1 MGKARHGFSFHR
13 LYRQVWALEES
24 SDFEYIEGASLFNQ
38 KKNWGFVMLVCL
50 QISGADPVAWDQT
63 K

>member
-1 MGKARHGFSFHR
+1 MGKAWHGFSFHR

-38 KKNWGFVMLVCL
+38 KKTGVL
-50 QISGADPVAWDQT
+50 
-63 K
+63 